1 MGDGGKD
8 LLGNIPS
15 ASVPPRASKAPFEK
29 STYYR
34 QKKMSV
40 MCMRKNNRELTF
52 GPSQVGH
59 SSISNQNGVCQFP
72 CPPSL
77 VISKVALTSSGNVNS
92 LSVADVSD
100 PDSFAAVRAIVVD
113 RGEQCANESTVGV
126 CLATCTSLAILKVV
140 GSTANNII
148 IERSC

>member
-1 MGDGGKD
+1 
-8 LLGNIPS
+8 
-15 ASVPPRASKAPFEK
+15 
-29 STYYR
+29 
-34 QKKMSV
+34 
-40 MCMRKNNRELTF
+40 
-52 GPSQVGH
+52 
-59 SSISNQNGVCQFP
+59 
-72 CPPSL
+72 
-77 VISKVALTSSGNVNS
+77 VISELTSSGNVNR

-148 IERSC
+148 IEGSC